1 MDFSDKDTKETPYA
15 ECVKY
20 DSSDLGDVEDQ
31 ATSSKDTTI
40 TPLNRMWSSV
50 KNSVINT
57 LHSSPSDLDQ
67 PHKEQED
74 GLLTLIRMR
83 TGYEESERETIA
95 RFGTKKVLSRGNCT
109 YVRSLGPS
117 TIGLPQSVISLF
129 NKPPQTSNQ
138 LGTELPE
145 DVLSPLFELHHFQHG
160 SIPQSNWSDLEGSVK
175 PNEYVRDTAG
185 DGQYFGKTSIDNS
198 GWVWA
203 PPEWHGSPAGSK
215 RGVLNRATPEWNV
228 SGWVLNKYI
237 RAEYQKD
244 LELLSVDHNTL
255 WPGGYDTAVRPL
267 VKGDID
273 AISKALSK
281 SFSDF
286 GENEITS
293 FDTRV
298 CTPDVVQDL
307 NDWGKALE
315 ALVVVTV

>member
-20 DSSDLGDVEDQ
+20 DSSDLGDVKDQ

-175 PNEYVRDTAG
+175 PNEY
-185 DGQYFGKTSIDNS
+185 
-198 GWVWA
+198 
-203 PPEWHGSPAGSK
+203 
-215 RGVLNRATPEWNV
+215 
-228 SGWVLNKYI
+228 I